1 MLFRSSYW
9 NMAKVLLEKIINQQS
24 CEVDSVSG
32 ATMSSNGIKEAVQKA
47 LEQASSDPNSPFSQG
62 DGTQQ
67 KPYVIKDAQKL
78 ALFAKSVDEGTE
90 YEGKFIVLKNDIDL
104 SEIDNWNPIGEEKTS
119 EGKIFK
125 SNFDGQGSSK
135 DRKSTRLNSSH

>member
-1 MLFRSSYW
+1 M
-9 NMAKVLLEKIINQQS
+9 K
-24 CEVDSVSG
+24 
-32 ATMSSNGIKEAVQKA
+32 
-47 LEQASSDPNSPFSQG
+47 QASSDLNSPFSQG

-125 SNFDGQGSSK
+125 GSFDGQGFTIKGMYIRGKYKDSANIGLFSGLAPNAK
-135 DRKSTRLNSSH
+135 VRNLKLRGVYSDRKSVV